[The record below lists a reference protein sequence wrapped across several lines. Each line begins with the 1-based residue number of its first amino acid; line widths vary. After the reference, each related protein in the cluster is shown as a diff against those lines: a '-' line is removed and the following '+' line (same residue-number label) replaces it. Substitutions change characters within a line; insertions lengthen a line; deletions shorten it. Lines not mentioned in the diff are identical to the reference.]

1 MKNNLILNGQL
12 VAILLVVAFLYSFS
26 SQRNNNRIVLQNQA
40 IFMDY
45 KYPFLTQESVNNLLI
60 ESSKGLRTIEKVKLN
75 LFNIEKTVNKHSM
88 IDNSQ
93 VYMCVDG
100 KLETIVK
107 QKTPIARVF
116 NQNLS
121 FYIDYKGSTMP
132 LSSNYSARVPVV
144 FGAVKNKYSTK
155 IVELLKMI
163 FEDDFLKKNIIGLKI
178 LPNGNVIMKNRD
190 YAFEIFM
197 GRTINMDRKLNNYKA
212 FFQKAV
218 QTTDVSLYK
227 KVNLE
232 FTSQVICT
240 K

>member
-1 MKNNLILNGQL
+1 MKNNLILNSQL
-12 VAILLVVAFLYSFS
+12 IAILLVMAFLYSFS
-26 SQRNNNRIVLQNQA
+26 SQRNNNRIVSQNQA
-40 IFMDY
+40 IFMDN
-45 KYPFLTQESVNNLLI
+45 KNPFLTQESVNNLLI
-60 ESSKGLRTIEKVKLN
+60 ESSKGLTTIEKVKLN

-93 VYMCVDG
+93 VYVCVDG

-116 NQNLS
+116 NQNTS

-132 LSSNYSARVPVV
+132 LSSNYSARVPVI
-144 FGAVKNKYSTK
+144 FGAVNNKYSTK
-155 IVELLKMI
+155 IVELLKII

-178 LPNGNVIMKNRD
+178 MTDGNVIMKNRD
-190 YAFEIFM
+190 YAYEIFF
-197 GRTINMDRKLNNYKA
+197 GRTINMNRKLNNYKA

-218 QTTDVSLYK
+218 QNTNVGLYK
-227 KVNLE
+227 KINLE